1 MKKSAKIRQKKNN
14 VPCGTMKRRN
24 EKMCKFTKVTKML
37 ENYGVSN
44 YFVQFG
50 EMEIHTT
57 KFYFYMV
64 KVNNG
69 ILLKIR
75 QNNMMTYFVDMVV
88 KNQEQAK
95 SIILGYVLE
104 SQKIDMEQLKE
115 EMNTPK
121 NDMEKLEFQKMEWF
135 DTMQEEETIVPC
147 GTLEN
152 EEEEKDL
159 HELQAY
165 AHIKS
170 EKVYYLNPFM
180 NDEENSIRLYSL
192 ENNELMLFD
201 TITLYELENNFVPF
215 GSLVVDFMEVSC
227 DRYEILNPSE
237 NPQELTH
244 AKYERYNGEIIYIS
258 IGSDLKETFK
268 FYKMNEKK
276 ELVYSGIMNNVELRD
291 DFYFIEFVSTQ
302 EEKDISFYCEE
313 DEEYITFMNNEGE
326 KTKALIVSRKNKN
339 LLSRCNLDLIETN
352 DGKYWELWTT
362 FNGYLVAV
370 DTDEYNQ

>member
-1 MKKSAKIRQKKNN
+1 
-14 VPCGTMKRRN
+14 
-24 EKMCKFTKVTKML
+24 MCKFTKVTKML

>member
-1 MKKSAKIRQKKNN
+1 
-14 VPCGTMKRRN
+14 
-24 EKMCKFTKVTKML
+24 ML
-37 ENYGVSN
+37 EDYGVSN

-69 ILLKIR
+69 ILVKIR
-75 QNNMMTYFVDMVV
+75 QNDMMTYFVDMVV

-115 EMNTPK
+115 EMDTPK

-135 DTMQEEETIVPC
+135 DTMQEEDTIVPC

-215 GSLVVDFMEVSC
+215 GSLVVDFMEISC

-237 NPQELTH
+237 NPQEEEKVIVPFHKFITKKENETRTKIIDYVFDNMEKTH
-244 AKYERYNGEIIYIS
+244 NIKQLIKDILKIFQEANQENYTVLSFDCFEHEKNIIDPTLYINLDMN
-258 IGSDLKETFK
+258 ITVL
-268 FYKMNEKK
+268 NEKSITTRMIY
-276 ELVYSGIMNNVELRD
+276 LDDYLLNN
-291 DFYFIEFVSTQ
+291 
-302 EEKDISFYCEE
+302 
-313 DEEYITFMNNEGE
+313 
-326 KTKALIVSRKNKN
+326 
-339 LLSRCNLDLIETN
+339 
-352 DGKYWELWTT
+352 
-362 FNGYLVAV
+362 
-370 DTDEYNQ
+370 